1 MHKTLYKYN
10 MLNEKIIF
18 TEHLP
23 VQVQVLNI
31 KEWNTHYHD
40 DIEIVYVLEGGIK
53 LKNVHYTY
61 TLKPGSVFV
70 LNDSEM
76 HSISGQNKN
85 MVLVVHLQ
93 LQYFMNYFE
102 ELYNSF
108 FITDLSDEDKSM
120 NVLRKN
126 LLVLLSEYMI
136 KDSNYEKRMIGYAN
150 NLLSCLITDF
160 RYFTLEEGMFT
171 NRSDYRGNEV
181 LAERL
186 FRVTDYIYE
195 NHSERITLSDV
206 AKNVHLSDY
215 YLSHLIKTFTGLS
228 FQDYL
233 NFARIEESEKLL
245 LGTDKSISFIAE
257 ECGFSAVRYYTKFF
271 ERWFGVTPKEY
282 RKQYLEKVEN
292 NRGNPPYLAYDDCTI
307 MKFLKKEHS
316 EVLLGIRQIKKI
328 NIESIDIDI
337 EQKKNGLAEY
347 IKASMSFYCDID
359 TLGYYFDEIISA
371 CDDLLMDRLTI
382 RMKEPVFSFKD
393 ISKLMNLGMNICF
406 EIEENNEDKNEITKR
421 LWKRYGKGIDIVYQ
435 KNDWKKEEKNYLY
448 DSAMIVPYILQ
459 EVVMEHPQR
468 QYRFIDKEKSNSL
481 TNGESGIFNSLGLR
495 KPSYYAFKM
504 LSDLIRGEI
513 VDLGESYIVSKN
525 DNTVRVL
532 VYSKVPK
539 WRKYSTRT
547 ELMNTMDGEMDL
559 EEKIIKLHGLTGQ
572 LRIQYYYYENQNA
585 LFNVHGNL
593 GFRNH
598 LTKEEED
605 FVRWV
610 TVPETGFFE
619 TEALGMFALNINM
632 TPNSAYLYIIT
643 STEI

>member
-1 MHKTLYKYN
+1 

-18 TEHLP
+18 EEQLP
-23 VQVQVLNI
+23 VKLQVLNI

-40 DIEIVYVLEGGIK
+40 DIEVVYVLKGEIE

-61 TLKPGSVFV
+61 ALKPGNVFV

-76 HSISGQNKN
+76 HSISAKDKN

-93 LQYFMNYFE
+93 LKYFINYFE

-108 FITDLSDEDKSM
+108 FITDISDEDKSM

-126 LLVLLSEYMI
+126 LLALLSEYMI
-136 KDSNYEKRMIGYAN
+136 KDSNYERRMIGYAN
-150 NLLSCLITDF
+150 NLLSCLIADF
-160 RYFTLEEGMFT
+160 RYFTLEEGMFK

-186 FRVTDYIYE
+186 YRVTDYIYE
-195 NHSERITLSDV
+195 NHSERITLSEV
-206 AKNVHLSDY
+206 AQNVHLSDY

-233 NFARIEESEKLL
+233 NFARVEKSEKLL
-245 LGTDKSISFIAE
+245 LETGKSISFIAE

-282 RKQYLEKVEN
+282 RKQYLEKVESSK
-292 NRGNPPYLAYDDCTI
+292 GKLTYTEYDEGSI

-337 EQKKNGLAEY
+337 DQRKKGLSEY
-347 IKASMSFYCDID
+347 IRKSIAFYCDIE

-371 CDDLLMDRLTI
+371 CNDLVMDYLTI
-382 RMKEPVFSFKD
+382 RIKEQIFSFKD
-393 ISKLMNLGMNICF
+393 ISRLLNMGINISF
-406 EIEENNEDKNEITKR
+406 EINETNKEKDEIAKR
-421 LWKRYGKGIDIVYQ
+421 LYKRYGELTDIVYQ
-435 KNDWKKEEKNYLY
+435 KNDWEKEEKNYIY
-448 DSAMIVPYILQ
+448 DSAIIIPYILKDITID
-459 EVVMEHPQR
+459 HKKK
-468 QYRFIDKEKSNSL
+468 QYRLIDREKSTSL
-481 TNGESGIFNSLGLR
+481 TNGESGILNFSGLR
-495 KPSYYAFKM
+495 KPAYYAFKM
-504 LSDLIRGEI
+504 LSDLIVGEI
-513 VDLGESYIVSKN
+513 IDLGEGYIASKK
-525 DNTVRVL
+525 DNTIRIL
-532 VYSKVPK
+532 IYSKVHK
-539 WRKYSTRT
+539 WRKYSDPA
-547 ELMNTMDGEMDL
+547 ELMRTMEGEIDL
-559 EEKIIKLHGLTGQ
+559 DEKIIKLHGISGK
-572 LRIQYYYYENQNA
+572 LRVQYYYYENRNA

-593 GFRNH
+593 GFRDF

-619 TEALGMFALNINM
+619 TEAVGMFTLNIKM
-632 TPNSAYLYIIT
+632 ASNSAYLYIIT
-643 STEI
+643 SEEK